1 MGQVCLLGP
10 CWPPAPQ
17 VLQKEESCSFTLA
30 LLIVRRNLVAELA
43 LAPVLPAL
51 VNACQEAE
59 DGQQLLEKVIE
70 QLREAGYHPVAASV
84 QVEFFVVVH
93 EWFLFF

>member
-1 MGQVCLLGP
+1 M
-10 CWPPAPQ
+10 A
-17 VLQKEESCSFTLA
+17 A
-30 LLIVRRNLVAELA
+30 LA
-43 LAPVLPAL
+43 LAPALPAL
-51 VNACQEAE
+51 VNACLEAE

-93 EWFLFF
+93 E

>member
-1 MGQVCLLGP
+1 M
-10 CWPPAPQ
+10 
-17 VLQKEESCSFTLA
+17 
-30 LLIVRRNLVAELA
+30 AELA

-70 QLREAGYHPVAASV
+70 QLREAEYHPVAASI
-84 QVEFFVVVH
+84 QVEFFCCCA
-93 EWFLFF
+93 

>member
-1 MGQVCLLGP
+1 M
-10 CWPPAPQ
+10 
-17 VLQKEESCSFTLA
+17 
-30 LLIVRRNLVAELA
+30 AELA

-70 QLREAGYHPVAASV
+70 QLREAEYHPVAASI
-84 QVEFFVVVH
+84 QVEFFLLCMSDFCF
-93 EWFLFF
+93 FLKMQVEGVPDGLRSLAMMAQRWLKGDP